1 MMYVVGVGLVKVCK
15 ALIRLASGGTLCPP
29 SDVCVRSFLSPFLYF
44 NKTRLH
50 KSS

>member
-1 MMYVVGVGLVKVCK
+1 MYVVEVGLVKVCK
-15 ALIRLASGGTLCPP
+15 VLIKLASGDTLSPP
-29 SDVCVRSFLSPFLYF
+29 SDVYVRSFLWPFSYF